1 MADFVTLHEPMLRL
15 GAFGLTMMVM
25 ACWEGAAPR
34 RLRALSRA
42 VRWPANIGI
51 VAINTVAVRLLFPA
65 AAVGAALWAAESD
78 IGLFHWVVVPQWAAI
93 GLSVI
98 LLDLLIYGQHVVMH
112 KVPLLW
118 RLHRMHHMD
127 RDVDFTTALRFHPV
141 EIIGSAGVK
150 FLAVIAL
157 GAPAVAV
164 IMFEVILNSSA
175 IFNHAN
181 VRLPVRLDGILRTIV
196 VTPDM
201 HRVHHSARAE
211 ETNSNY
217 GFAFAFWDRLFGTYR
232 KSPARGHDAMT
243 LGLPAFRAP
252 GDGRLLSLLLNPLR

>member
-1 MADFVTLHEPMLRL
+1 MADFVTLHEPWLRL
-15 GAFGLTMMVM
+15 GGFLVTVMAM

-51 VAINTVAVRLLFPA
+51 LAINTVAVRLLFPA

-78 IGLFHWVVVPQWAAI
+78 IGLFNWVVVPPWAAI

-112 KVPLLW
+112 KVPLFW
-118 RLHRMHHMD
+118 RLHRMHHLD
-127 RDVDFTTALRFHPV
+127 RDVDFTTGLRFHPL
-141 EIIGSAGVK
+141 EIIASAGVK

-157 GAPAVAV
+157 GAPAGAV
-164 IMFEVILNSSA
+164 IAFEVILNSSA
-175 IFNHAN
+175 LFNHGN
-181 VRLPVRLDGILRTIV
+181 VRLGVPLDRILRTLV

-201 HRVHHSARAE
+201 HRVHHSVIAE

-217 GFAFAFWDRLFGTYR
+217 GFALSFWDRLFGTYR
-232 KSPARGHDAMT
+232 LSPARGHHGMT
-243 LGLPAFRAP
+243 LGLPEFRTP
-252 GDGRLLSLLLNPLR
+252 GDARLLSLLLNPLR